1 MVSLVIQLLCM
12 SALAEQLKHPVVP
25 NATTFNIYY
34 LAMAELRAL
43 TPMIIL

>member
-1 MVSLVIQLLCM
+1 MVSLVIQLLCV

-34 LAMAELRAL
+34 SALTELRAF
-43 TPMIIL
+43 TPMT